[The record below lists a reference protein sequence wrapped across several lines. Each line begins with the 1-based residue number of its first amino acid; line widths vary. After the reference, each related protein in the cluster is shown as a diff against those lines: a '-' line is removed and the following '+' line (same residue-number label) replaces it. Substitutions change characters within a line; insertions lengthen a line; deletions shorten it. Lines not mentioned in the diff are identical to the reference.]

1 MRVIREYWQCVGKQE
16 IPLKELLDTVDTFLR
31 SRGYSYRRLWS
42 PTHPELSDT
51 ELKALFQKIPRP
63 CNPLQVEAL
72 FEDVSWFGEEA
83 EPMAYTGQQPFL
95 CSGVRVVHCAGTSF
109 CHVYFYIEVTGPDSP
124 ARIRE
129 ENAVAAALKERF
141 PKMRLENSYCLW
153 SLEEAAGIAAANE
166 ALAPKL
172 EEVKRSLPPFRER
185 KDAPAERAEAALDQP
200 LYDCFGTSPD
210 WWLAD

>member
-1 MRVIREYWQCVGKQE
+1 M
-16 IPLKELLDTVDTFLR
+16 
-31 SRGYSYRRLWS
+31 
-42 PTHPELSDT
+42 
-51 ELKALFQKIPRP
+51 
-63 CNPLQVEAL
+63 

-83 EPMAYTGQQPFL
+83 EPMAYTGRQPFL

-153 SLEEAAGIAAANE
+153 SPEEAAGIAAANE

-172 EEVKRSLPPFRER
+172 EEVKQSLPPFREQIWR
-185 KDAPAERAEAALDQP
+185 ENAETVRAFMEHCLLLAERAEAALDQP
-200 LYDCFGTSPD
+200 LYDCFGASPD

>member
-63 CNPLQVEAL
+63 CNPPQVEAL

-83 EPMAYTGQQPFL
+83 EPMAYTGRQPFL

-129 ENAVAAALKERF
+129 QIWRENAETVRAFMEH
-141 PKMRLENSYCLW
+141 CL
-153 SLEEAAGIAAANE
+153 L
-166 ALAPKL
+166 L
-172 EEVKRSLPPFRER
+172 
-185 KDAPAERAEAALDQP
+185 AERAEAALDQP
-200 LYDCFGTSPD
+200 LYDCFGASPD